1 MFEDIRAL
9 YPERAALSIEQFRK
23 AIGVSRS
30 WVEYQIERGHL
41 RRQKVGGKVLLPMS
55 EIERF
60 VSQDNT

>member
-23 AIGVSRS
+23 TIGASRA
-30 WVEYQIERGHL
+30 WVEYQIERGNLH
-41 RRQKVGGKVLLPMS
+41 RHKVGGKVLIPMS